1 MSKDFKTTK
10 AMKNLFLLSIAL
22 LTLISC
28 TVVRQ
33 GEVGV
38 KRKFGKIDPNVY
50 YAGVYGVNP
59 ITTTFIKTPT
69 RTENLELNLSLPSK
83 EGLSINSEI
92 SILYRIKEDQAPQI
106 IENIGQNYIR
116 NAILPVFRSA
126 ASDISANFMAKD
138 MHSGKR
144 KQIET
149 EIKER
154 MTEVLGERGFI
165 IEEVLMKSIELPREL
180 SASIERKLQAEQES
194 LSMDFVLEIERKEAE
209 RRRIEAEGNRDAQ
222 KILSQGL
229 NEDIIKLRSIEAFKE
244 LSKSSNTK
252 IIITDGKTPMLIPGI
267 Q

>member
-1 MSKDFKTTK
+1 
-10 AMKNLFLLSIAL
+10 MKKLSIL
-22 LTLISC
+22 LIVLFTFVSC

-38 KRKFGKIDPNVY
+38 KRKLGKIDPDVY
-50 YAGVYGVNP
+50 NAGVYVVNP
-59 ITTTFIKTPT
+59 LFATMIKTPT

-83 EGLSINSEI
+83 EGLSIRSEI
-92 SILYRIKEDQAPQI
+92 SILFRIKEDMAPLI
-106 IENIGQNYIR
+106 IEDIGPNYIR

-149 EIKER
+149 DIKKR

-165 IEEVLMKSIELPREL
+165 IEEVLMKSIELPQEL
-180 SASIERKLQAEQES
+180 SAAIERKLKAEQES
-194 LSMDFVLEIERKEAE
+194 MRMDFILEIEQKEAE

-222 KILSQGL
+222 KILAEGL
-229 NEDIIKLRSIEAFKE
+229 NDAIIKLRSIEAFKE
-244 LSKSSNTK
+244 LSQSPNAKV
-252 IIITDGKTPMLIPGI
+252 IITDGKTPMLI
-267 Q
+267 QNEK

>member
-1 MSKDFKTTK
+1 
-10 AMKNLFLLSIAL
+10 MKNPSILLLAIFIF
-22 LTLISC
+22 TNC
-28 TVVRQ
+28 TVIRQ

-38 KRKFGKIDPNVY
+38 KRTFGKINPNVY
-50 YAGVYGVNP
+50 YAGIYGINP
-59 ITTTFIKTPT
+59 LFTKMIKTPT
-69 RTENLELNLSLPSK
+69 RTENLELSLSLPSK
-83 EGLSINSEI
+83 EGLSIQSEI
-92 SILYRIKEDQAPQI
+92 SILYRIKEDKAPLI
-106 IENIGQNYIR
+106 IEDIGQNYVR

-138 MHSGKR
+138 MHSGER
-144 KQIET
+144 SVIET
-149 EIKER
+149 EIKDR
-154 MTEVLGERGFI
+154 MTEILGERGFI

-180 SASIERKLQAEQES
+180 SMAIERKLQAEQES
-194 LSMDFVLEIERKEAE
+194 MSMDFVLEIERKEAE

-229 NEDIIKLRSIEAFKE
+229 NADIIKLRSIEAFKE

>member
-1 MSKDFKTTK
+1 
-10 AMKNLFLLSIAL
+10 MKNLIILLLAL
-22 LTLISC
+22 FTFSNC

-50 YAGVYGVNP
+50 YAGIYGINP
-59 ITTTFIKTPT
+59 FFAIMIKTPT
-69 RTENLELNLSLPSK
+69 RTENLELSLSLPSK
-83 EGLSINSEI
+83 EGLSIQSEI
-92 SILYRIKEDQAPQI
+92 SILYRIQEDQAPLI
-106 IENIGQNYIR
+106 IEDIGQNYIR

-154 MTEVLGERGFI
+154 MTEVLGPRGFI

-180 SASIERKLQAEQES
+180 SMAIERKLQSEQES
-194 LSMDFVLEIERKEAE
+194 MSMDFILEIERKEAD

-222 KILSQGL
+222 KILAEGL
-229 NEDIIKLRSIEAFKE
+229 SDAIIQLRSIEAFKE
-244 LSKSSNTK
+244 LAKSPNAK
-252 IIITDGKTPMLIPGI
+252 VIITDGKTPLLIPGGN
-267 Q
+267 

>member
-1 MSKDFKTTK
+1 
-10 AMKNLFLLSIAL
+10 MKNLFIPLAVLLIC
-22 LTLISC
+22 SC
-28 TVVRQ
+28 TVIRQ

-38 KRKFGKIDPNVY
+38 KRKLGKIDPDVY
-50 YAGVYGVNP
+50 YAGIYGINP
-59 ITTTFIKTPT
+59 LVTKMIKTPT
-69 RTENLELNLSLPSK
+69 RTENLELSLSLPSK
-83 EGLSINSEI
+83 EGLSIQSEI
-92 SILYRIKEDQAPQI
+92 SILYRIKEDKAPLI
-106 IENIGQNYIR
+106 IEDIGQNYVR

-180 SASIERKLQAEQES
+180 SSAIERKLQAEQES
-194 LSMDFVLEIERKEAE
+194 MSMDFILEIERKEAE

-222 KILSQGL
+222 KILSEGL
-229 NEDIIKLRSIEAFKE
+229 NDAIIQLRSIEAFKE
-244 LSKSSNTK
+244 LSKSSNAK
-252 IIITDGKTPMLIPGI
+252 VIITDGKTPLLIPGDN
-267 Q
+267 

>member
-1 MSKDFKTTK
+1 
-10 AMKNLFLLSIAL
+10 MKNIIIPLAVLFIC
-22 LTLISC
+22 SC
-28 TVVRQ
+28 TVIRQ

-38 KRKFGKIDPNVY
+38 KRKLGKIDPDVY
-50 YAGVYGVNP
+50 YAGIYGINP
-59 ITTTFIKTPT
+59 FFTKMIKTPT

-83 EGLSINSEI
+83 EGLSIQSEI
-92 SILYRIKEDQAPQI
+92 SILYRIKEEMAPLI
-106 IENIGQNYIR
+106 IEDIGQNYVR

-149 EIKER
+149 EIKDR
-154 MTEVLGERGFI
+154 MTEVLGDRGFI

-180 SASIERKLQAEQES
+180 SAAIERKLQAEQES
-194 LSMDFVLEIERKEAE
+194 MSMDFILEIERKEAE

-222 KILSQGL
+222 KILAEGL
-229 NEDIIKLRSIEAFKE
+229 NDAIIQLRSIEAFKE
-244 LSKSSNTK
+244 LAKSPNAK
-252 IIITDGKTPMLIPGI
+252 IIITDGKTPMLIPGES

>member
-1 MSKDFKTTK
+1 
-10 AMKNLFLLSIAL
+10 MKNNFILLIAL
-22 LTLISC
+22 LTISSC

-50 YAGVYGVNP
+50 YAGMYVVNP
-59 ITTTFIKTPT
+59 LFAVMLKTPT

-83 EGLSINSEI
+83 EGLSIRSEI
-92 SILYRIKEDQAPQI
+92 SILYKIKEDKAPLI
-106 IENIGQNYIR
+106 IEDIGQNYVQ

-149 EIKER
+149 DIKER
-154 MTEVLGERGFI
+154 MTEILGERGFI
-165 IEEVLMKSIELPREL
+165 IEEVLMKSIELPEEL
-180 SASIERKLQAEQES
+180 SAAIERKLKAEQES
-194 LSMDFVLEIERKEAE
+194 MSMDFILEIERKEAE

-222 KILSQGL
+222 KILAEGL
-229 NEDIIKLRSIEAFKE
+229 NDAIIQLRSIEAFKE
-244 LSKSSNTK
+244 LANSPNAKV
-252 IIITDGKTPMLIPGI
+252 IVTDGKTPLLIPGND
-267 Q
+267 